1 MFIFVSIRYLPRPRL
16 LRNLP
21 PFLQC
26 LLRPPYHM
34 RNLLDTHT
42 HVHMTFLFGSVPSL
56 VLVAFVCLDLGL

>member
-26 LLRPPYHM
+26 LLRATLSHAKFF
-34 RNLLDTHT
+34 RHTHT
-42 HVHMTFLFGSVPSL
+42 RAHDILIWICSFPGSCCIRLP
-56 VLVAFVCLDLGL
+56 